1 MADFPGADIFGL
13 VQEFSGQDGSLT
25 FDETIIQTTGQ
36 GLKLKLETRPIT
48 INRPDGDVKLDDLPV
63 RFFECT
69 SGKVEQLCDAVQH
82 VKINVTADY
91 FQNVVVKECVTSNY
105 SGLPEP
111 FRLRKEPRVAYTMQ
125 VIILTTLPPD
135 DVPADA
141 SWTYVHVLKHVY
153 MHRRKTQPRS
163 A

>member
-1 MADFPGADIFGL
+1 M
-13 VQEFSGQDGSLT
+13 
-25 FDETIIQTTGQ
+25 
-36 GLKLKLETRPIT
+36 T
-48 INRPDGDVKLDDLPV
+48 INRPGGDVKLDDLPV
-63 RFFECT
+63 RLFECT

-91 FQNVVVKECVTSNY
+91 FQNVVVKECATSNH

-111 FRLRKEPRVAYTMQ
+111 FRLRKEPRVAHTMQ

-141 SWTYVHVLKHVY
+141 S
-153 MHRRKTQPRS
+153 
-163 A
+163 